1 MPAAAVI
8 PAPIA
13 YTKVVAI
20 KKLVVGSQAWARG
33 PPRGGHCVFCF
44 PSYASRLFSPWCSS
58 LSALGG
64 RNVYFEEIRV
74 FKAGALP
81 E

>member
-20 KKLVVGSQAWARG
+20 KKLVVGSQAWAHG
-33 PPRGGHCVFCF
+33 PPRGGHCVYLF
-44 PSYASRLFSPWCSS
+44 PILRFPVVQPMVLFTERFGWPERL
-58 LSALGG
+58 L
-64 RNVYFEEIRV
+64 
-74 FKAGALP
+74 
-81 E
+81 

>member
-20 KKLVVGSQAWARG
+20 KKLVVGSRAWARG
-33 PPRGGHCVFCF
+33 PPRGGHCVLFF

-58 LSALGG
+58 LSVMGG

-74 FKAGALP
+74 FKAGTSP

>member
-20 KKLVVGSQAWARG
+20 KKLVVGSQAWAHG
-33 PPRGGHCVFCF
+33 PPRGGHCVYF
-44 PSYASRLFSPWCSS
+44 PSYASRFL
-58 LSALGG
+58 AH
-64 RNVYFEEIRV
+64 
-74 FKAGALP
+74 GALH
-81 E
+81 